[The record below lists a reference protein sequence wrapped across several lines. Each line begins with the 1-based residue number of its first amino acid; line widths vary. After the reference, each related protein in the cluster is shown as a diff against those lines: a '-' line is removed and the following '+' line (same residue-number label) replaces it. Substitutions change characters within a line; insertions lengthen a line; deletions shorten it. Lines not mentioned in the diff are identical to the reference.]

1 MAQAILP
8 LSVIPACLQAI
19 DQVSKSGTW
28 KARASV
34 LGLLQVT
41 VFLNMPSL
49 LSNVTWVDQ
58 VMDVV
63 ENSLMDER
71 VEVRSKAGQVLSGL
85 LHCAFVDKP
94 RHDSLLKSFYAKV
107 RTERGMKKKK
117 KTAEDIVA
125 KHS

>member
-1 MAQAILP
+1 
-8 LSVIPACLQAI
+8 
-19 DQVSKSGTW
+19 
-28 KARASV
+28 
-34 LGLLQVT
+34 
-41 VFLNMPSL
+41 MPSL

-94 RHDSLLKSFYAKV
+94 RHDSLLVSIKAKGQMKGTQFSLLCHLGCVRSKGYKSWLQRKGYQH
-107 RTERGMKKKK
+107 
-117 KTAEDIVA
+117 
-125 KHS
+125 HSKGSGHTLGGFKATILDPSSFLKRL

>member
-1 MAQAILP
+1 MN
-8 LSVIPACLQAI
+8 
-19 DQVSKSGTW
+19 GTW
-28 KARASV
+28 VDLS
-34 LGLLQVT
+34 LLTNVFQVT

-94 RHDSLLKSFYAKV
+94 RHDSLLVSIKAKGQMKGTQFSLLCHLGCV
-107 RTERGMKKKK
+107 RSKGYESWLERPLFFSSIPIPIGGY
-117 KTAEDIVA
+117 
-125 KHS
+125 

>member
-1 MAQAILP
+1 
-8 LSVIPACLQAI
+8 
-19 DQVSKSGTW
+19 
-28 KARASV
+28 
-34 LGLLQVT
+34 
-41 VFLNMPSL
+41 MPSL

-94 RHDSLLKSFYAKV
+94 RHDSLLVSIKAKGQMKGTQFSLLCHLGCVRSKGYESWLERPLFFFFYTTTSRILLNNFGV
-107 RTERGMKKKK
+107 SEQLFL
-117 KTAEDIVA
+117 
-125 KHS
+125 

>member
-1 MAQAILP
+1 MAF
-8 LSVIPACLQAI
+8 
-19 DQVSKSGTW
+19 
-28 KARASV
+28 
-34 LGLLQVT
+34 LGNINFTNVFQVT

-94 RHDSLLKSFYAKV
+94 RHDSLLVSIRLKAKWKAPNFLSSV
-107 RTERGMKKKK
+107 RVSARVCQIQRLQIFSPIYIRGGY
-117 KTAEDIVA
+117 
-125 KHS
+125 

>member
-1 MAQAILP
+1 MYIF
-8 LSVIPACLQAI
+8 
-19 DQVSKSGTW
+19 
-28 KARASV
+28 
-34 LGLLQVT
+34 QVT

-94 RHDSLLKSFYAKV
+94 RHDSLLVSIKAKGQMKGTQFSLLCQLGCVRSKDYKSWL
-107 RTERGMKKKK
+107 
-117 KTAEDIVA
+117 
-125 KHS
+125 